1 MNIGPAKGM
10 LLAVDTQE
18 LDDGSCSID
27 TDIARVIRELSVGKL
42 GLFEDMREE
51 RPVEQYRNRIELH
64 AV

>member
-1 MNIGPAKGM
+1 MNIGSAKGM

-18 LDDGSCSID
+18 LDDGLCSID
-27 TDIARVIRELSVGKL
+27 ADIARVIRELSIGKL
-42 GLFEDMREE
+42 GLFEGTREE